1 MLAYRCDNTNHVGSS
16 SEGQIEHSAC
26 MLFGVG
32 WVDWWGQA
40 IRLNLFRPSR
50 DGMGGGG
57 GRSVFTVH
65 STERCVCTLRCIPQ
79 MIPPS
84 PSLPHWAFDD

>member
-57 GRSVFTVH
+57 AICMYGAQHRAVRMYSTVH
-65 STERCVCTLRCIPQ
+65 PADDS
-79 MIPPS
+79 
-84 PSLPHWAFDD
+84 SLPLTSSLGIR

>member
-57 GRSVFTVH
+57 GDLYV
-65 STERCVCTLRCIPQ
+65 RCTAQSGAYVLYGASRR
-79 MIPPS
+79 
-84 PSLPHWAFDD
+84 